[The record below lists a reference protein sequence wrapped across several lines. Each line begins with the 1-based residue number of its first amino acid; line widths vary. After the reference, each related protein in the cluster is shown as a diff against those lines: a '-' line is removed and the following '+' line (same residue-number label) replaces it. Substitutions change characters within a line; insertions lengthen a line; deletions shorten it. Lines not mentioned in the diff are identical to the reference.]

1 MSLVMKMGNV
11 MTATSNIIYNL
22 DLTVIDPQEIYNL
35 MPTDEHGDFEFELD
49 RELDNIDS
57 NGAEIMPLAEFKRRY
72 PLVYKNLDKDDLK
85 EFVLLY

>member
-1 MSLVMKMGNV
+1 
-11 MTATSNIIYNL
+11 
-22 DLTVIDPQEIYNL
+22 